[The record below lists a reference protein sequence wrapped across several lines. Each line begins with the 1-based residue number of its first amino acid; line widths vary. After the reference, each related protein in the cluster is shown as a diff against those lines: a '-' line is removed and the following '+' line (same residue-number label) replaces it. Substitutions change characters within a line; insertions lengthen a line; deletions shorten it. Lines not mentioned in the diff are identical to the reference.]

1 MKDKIGWTI
10 IVCSTLLIVLSF
22 YILACGY
29 VEYSFSLFLLS
40 VIVFIIG
47 IVFIKRAGNPT
58 NSYYKELDEILNK
71 YKTILKK
78 TKNLP
83 TYDNNEVTINF
94 KNMEDLVDIQEKNN
108 NPIFYKK
115 ENDKCTF
122 MINNEEETFIYI
134 KKLNKE
140 ENNIKNEVDK
150 KEEIIEKEETTSK
163 KKKSKEEKD
172 NKKEEIIE
180 KEKITSKRKNSKEQ
194 KENKKEE
201 KDNKKDNKSKKYEIE
216 ILD

>member
-29 VEYSFSLFLLS
+29 VEYSFSLFLFS

-83 TYDNNEVTINF
+83 TYDNNKVTINF

-134 KKLNKE
+134 KKLNEE

-150 KEEIIEKEETTSK
+150 KEEITSK
-163 KKKSKEEKD
+163 KK
-172 NKKEEIIE
+172 
-180 KEKITSKRKNSKEQ
+180 NSKED
-194 KENKKEE
+194 KNNKKEE
-201 KDNKKDNKSKKYEIE
+201 KVNKKDNKSKKYEIE

>member
-29 VEYSFSLFLLS
+29 VEYSFSLFLFS
-40 VIVFIIG
+40 VIAFIIG

-83 TYDNNEVTINF
+83 THDNNKVTINF

-122 MINNEEETFIYI
+122 MISDEQETFVYI
-134 KKLNKE
+134 KRLNEE

-150 KEEIIEKEETTSK
+150 KEEITSK
-163 KKKSKEEKD
+163 KKNSKEEKD
-172 NKKEEIIE
+172 SKKEE
-180 KEKITSKRKNSKEQ
+180 N
-194 KENKKEE
+194 N
-201 KDNKKDNKSKKYEIE
+201 NKKDNKSKKYEIE

>member
-1 MKDKIGWTI
+1 MKNKIGWTI
-10 IVCSTLLIVLSF
+10 IVSSTLLIILSF

-29 VEYSFSLFLLS
+29 VEYSFVLFLFS
-40 VIVFIIG
+40 VIMFIIG
-47 IVFIKRAGNPT
+47 IIFIKKAGNT
-58 NSYYKELDEILNK
+58 SDNYYKELDEILNK

-83 TYDNNEVTINF
+83 TTDNKVSINF

-122 MINNEEETFIYI
+122 MISDEQETFVYI
-134 KKLNKE
+134 KRLNEE

-150 KEEIIEKEETTSK
+150 KEEIIEKEEITSK
-163 KKKSKEEKD
+163 KKNNKED
-172 NKKEEIIE
+172 
-180 KEKITSKRKNSKEQ
+180 KN
-194 KENKKEE
+194 
-201 KDNKKDNKSKKYEIE
+201 NKKDNKSKKSEIE

>member
-29 VEYSFSLFLLS
+29 VEYSFSLFLFS

-83 TYDNNEVTINF
+83 TTDNKITINF
-94 KNMEDLVDIQEKNN
+94 KKMEDLVDIQGKNN
-108 NPIFYKK
+108 NTIFYKK

-134 KKLNKE
+134 KKLNEE

-150 KEEIIEKEETTSK
+150 KEEITSK
-163 KKKSKEEKD
+163 KK
-172 NKKEEIIE
+172 
-180 KEKITSKRKNSKEQ
+180 NSKED
-194 KENKKEE
+194 KNNKKEE
-201 KDNKKDNKSKKYEIE
+201 KVNKKDNKSKKYEIE

>member
-1 MKDKIGWTI
+1 MKNKIGWTI
-10 IVCSTLLIVLSF
+10 IVSSTLLIILSF

-29 VEYSFSLFLLS
+29 VEYSFVLFLFS
-40 VIVFIIG
+40 VIMFIIG
-47 IVFIKRAGNPT
+47 IIFIKKAGNT
-58 NSYYKELDEILNK
+58 SDNYYKELDEILNK

-78 TKNLP
+78 TKNIP
-83 TYDNNEVTINF
+83 TTDNKVSINF

-134 KKLNKE
+134 KKLNEE

-163 KKKSKEEKD
+163 KKNSKEEKV
-172 NKKEEIIE
+172 
-180 KEKITSKRKNSKEQ
+180 
-194 KENKKEE
+194 
-201 KDNKKDNKSKKYEIE
+201 NKKDNKSKKYEIE